1 MCRSDEHGYPVLVNP
16 ELDNL
21 FRDLLA
27 SNRGPGY
34 GVSVIGAAH
43 DLSVIDVDLRFI
55 AGRTYCC
62 AEPGCH
68 LPLDKEARRL
78 RSLAAERAI
87 RLPEAMTIRWHC
99 HVEEGAKLECHKSLG
114 LPAESKAYDFEF
126 ACGAMVAE

>member
-1 MCRSDEHGYPVLVNP
+1 MAYP

-34 GVSVIGAAH
+34 GVSVIGASP

-55 AGRTYCC
+55 AGRSYCC

-68 LPLDKEARRL
+68 LGLDNGKLL
-78 RSLAAERAI
+78 RLAAERCVP
-87 RLPEAMTIRWHC
+87 LPDSVTVRWHC
-99 HVEEGAKLECHKSLG
+99 HVEQGARLEVMTSFG
-114 LPAESKAYDFEF
+114 LPVESEPYDFVESVHGGS
-126 ACGAMVAE
+126 AAG

>member
-1 MCRSDEHGYPVLVNP
+1 LAYP

-34 GVSVIGAAH
+34 GVSVISAAG
-43 DLSVIDVDLRFI
+43 DLSAIDVDLRFI

-68 LPLDKEARRL
+68 MPIDNQQGRL
-78 RSLAAERAI
+78 RCLAAERDI
-87 RLPEAMTIRWHC
+87 RLPDVMTVRWHC
-99 HVEEGAKLECHKSLG
+99 HVEAGAKLECYKALG
-114 LPAESKAYDFEF
+114 LPLESEAYDFE
-126 ACGAMVAE
+126 VAYGQKAAE